1 MKTLSKKI
9 LTVCLA
15 LMMAVVMAVPAF
27 ATDDSNTLIER
38 DYTPYISY
46 EEQRNRFIADAE
58 NNGSEANISD
68 ALEHM
73 QQVQDIA
80 SGKLVPI
87 TPYATSQNL
96 DVPFYSQENDHY
108 CGPATTRQTYR
119 FFLHTDVNLPSQS
132 QIAHELKTTT
142 SGTDTNNI
150 ATYLNNA
157 FGLGYQVLWS
167 WDNSTLPTLVTNNIG
182 TGAPI
187 ILHVSI
193 SNANAGRNGI
203 NDTSKWPYTTSGHY
217 MNLNGY
223 TDSGRV
229 CNVTDPYA
237 DRVSG
242 YSSGKYSVTYTAV
255 NNVCDRAVF

>member
-1 MKTLSKKI
+1 MLKQQTKLRVRLYARLSK
-9 LTVCLA
+9 
-15 LMMAVVMAVPAF
+15 
-27 ATDDSNTLIER
+27 DDGDADKESNSITNQLQMLRYNAKEKGFEVIGEYV
-38 DYTPYISY
+38 DDGYSGTTF
-46 EEQRNRFIADAE
+46 NRPDLNRMIKDAMDDPE
-58 NNGSEANISD
+58 PSGI
-68 ALEHM
+68 M
-73 QQVQDIA
+73 VKDIA
-80 SGKLVPI
+80 SALG
-87 TPYATSQNL
+87 
-96 DVPFYSQENDHY
+96 
-108 CGPATTRQTYR
+108 
-119 FFLHTDVNLPSQS
+119 
-132 QIAHELKTTT
+132 TTT
-142 SGTDTNNI
+142 DGTDTNKI

-157 FGLGYQVLWS
+157 FGLGYQVLWY

-255 NNVCDRAVF
+255 NNVCDRAIF

>member
-1 MKTLSKKI
+1 
-9 LTVCLA
+9 
-15 LMMAVVMAVPAF
+15 MAVPAF

-96 DVPFYSQENDHY
+96 NVPFYSQENNHY

-150 ATYLNNA
+150 ATYLNDT
-157 FGLGYQVLWS
+157 FGLGYQVLWY

-255 NNVCDRAVF
+255 NNVCDRAIF

>member
-1 MKTLSKKI
+1 MKTRSKKI

-96 DVPFYSQENDHY
+96 NVPFYSQENNLY

-157 FGLGYQVLWS
+157 FGLGYQVLWY

-255 NNVCDRAVF
+255 NNVCDRAIF